1 MKIFKNAL
9 LSVFVSSVSLLLGVL
24 PVEAK
29 SLSVTCPYGYYVNIY
44 GLCSPVTSNNFYST
58 PTLPRYNS
66 YYSTPTLPRYN
77 SYYST
82 PTLPRYNTYY
92 STPTLPR
99 YNTYYSTPT
108 LPRYNTYYSTPT
120 PKTYSSYGPSAICRD
135 GSFSYS
141 QSRRGTCSWHGG
153 V

>member
-1 MKIFKNAL
+1 MPFYLFSSAL
-9 LSVFVSSVSLLLGVL
+9 FPYYVGVL

-29 SLSVTCPYGYYVNIY
+29 SPSVTCPYGYYVNIY

-58 PTLPRYNS
+58 PTLPRYN
-66 YYSTPTLPRYN
+66 
-77 SYYST
+77 
-82 PTLPRYNTYY
+82 TYY

-99 YNTYYSTPT
+99 YKTYYSTPT
-108 LPRYNTYYSTPT
+108 LPRYKTYYSTPK

-153 V
+153 VSTWLK